1 MKCIQVY
8 RKEVILDLIVQ
19 LIGQYAF
26 PIAACIAMGWYVK
39 YSHDYFRKDYMDIMT
54 KHKEEMD
61 TITAAVNNNT
71 AAINSLITYIRG
83 ANDDNRY

>member
-1 MKCIQVY
+1 M
-8 RKEVILDLIVQ
+8 DLIVQ

-54 KHKEEMD
+54 KHKEEMNA
-61 TITAAVNNNT
+61 ITAAVNNNT
-71 AAINSLITYIRG
+71 VAINSLIAYIRG
-83 ANDDNRY
+83 ANDDNRD

>member
-1 MKCIQVY
+1 M
-8 RKEVILDLIVQ
+8 DQ
-19 LIGQYAF
+19 LVSIIGQYAF

-39 YSHDYFRKDYMDIMT
+39 YSHDYFRNDYINIMT

-61 TITAAVNNNT
+61 NITAALNNNT

-83 ANDDNRY
+83 DNDDKRN

>member
-1 MKCIQVY
+1 MDQ
-8 RKEVILDLIVQ
+8 ILNL
-19 LIGQYAF
+19 LGQYAF

-61 TITAAVNNNT
+61 TITAAVRNNT
-71 AAINSLITYIRG
+71 EAINSLIQYIRG
-83 ANDDNRY
+83 RDNDV

>member
-1 MKCIQVY
+1 MDQ
-8 RKEVILDLIVQ
+8 ILA

-26 PIAACIAMGWYVK
+26 PIAACVAMGWYVK
-39 YSHDYFRKDYMDIMT
+39 YSHDYFRNDYMSIMN

-71 AAINSLITYIRG
+71 AAINSLISYIRG
-83 ANDDNRY
+83 TKDD

>member
-1 MKCIQVY
+1 MDQV
-8 RKEVILDLIVQ
+8 LT

-39 YSHDYFRKDYMDIMT
+39 YSHDYFRKDYMDIFT

-61 TITAAVNNNT
+61 TIRAALNNNT
-71 AAINSLITYIRG
+71 AALNSLIQYIRG
-83 ANDDNRY
+83 GSNES

>member
-1 MKCIQVY
+1 MLDQ
-8 RKEVILDLIVQ
+8 ILNL
-19 LIGQYAF
+19 LGQYAF

-61 TITAAVNNNT
+61 TITAAVRNNT
-71 AAINSLITYIRG
+71 EAINSLIQYIRG
-83 ANDDNRY
+83 RDGDV

>member
-1 MKCIQVY
+1 MDQ
-8 RKEVILDLIVQ
+8 ILNL
-19 LIGQYAF
+19 LGQYAF

-39 YSHDYFRKDYMDIMT
+39 YSHDYFRKDYMDILN

-71 AAINSLITYIRG
+71 AAINSLIQYIRG
-83 ANDDNRY
+83 RDNDD

>member
-1 MKCIQVY
+1 M
-8 RKEVILDLIVQ
+8 DQ
-19 LIGQYAF
+19 LVSIIGQYAF

-39 YSHDYFRKDYMDIMT
+39 YSHDYFRNDYINIMT

-61 TITAAVNNNT
+61 SITAAVNNNT

-83 ANDDNRY
+83 DNDDKRN